1 VPSLSFSRLT
11 KRSLVRRGL
20 MREERV
26 EVVCYSHIVIS
37 IFEQLEIVSGM
48 PYMLGGSWCMIFVMI
63 DEAQFAISSD

>member
-1 VPSLSFSRLT
+1 
-11 KRSLVRRGL
+11 